1 MWLLWL
7 VQEYPLLLESQIFG
21 HLRLDFILNWE
32 NMTFLTRRR
41 FLSIL
46 ISGKF
51 EKKTVKFQLVQ
62 ISSLPKISLK
72 IYKYFQK
79 FWRQDPQP
87 FYHLVKELFPSKLT
101 ATDTHRFFTLLHQK
115 GTFFI
120 NKNLRKFI
128 KIQLYTCNWK
138 KLESKNFLNFFKTFF
153 SQKFLF

>member
-1 MWLLWL
+1 MWSSCV
-7 VQEYPLLLESQIFG
+7 VQGYLLLLESQIFG
-21 HLRLDFILNWE
+21 HLLLVFILNWE

-51 EKKTVKFQLVQ
+51 EKKTVECLLVQ
-62 ISSLPKISLK
+62 IETISLK

-115 GTFFI
+115 GTFFVD
-120 NKNLRKFI
+120 KSLRKFI
-128 KIQLYTCNWK
+128 KIIEKNW
-138 KLESKNFLNFFKTFF
+138 N
-153 SQKFLF
+153 